1 MTNSRP
7 RVRIALVLPASL
19 AQHLTPLQRSA
30 YVIADNKL
38 ALRAGL
44 LRRPSMRASPSGTS
58 PLRTSI
64 ISRPGQRFP
73 SVIARGD
80 RGGGQRYLS
89 IHRHSG
95 HPPLGGGHSADAPAP
110 SRARLLA
117 GTNTRRVRRAL
128 SAVRST
134 RTECPES
141 VGTLFLSVGTYRV
154 RQAIETARVSV
165 SSGGHSSSYMYQQR
179 QLSGA

>member
-95 HPPLGGGHSADAPAP
+95 HPPLGGGHSADAPAT

-117 GTNTRRVRRAL
+117 GTNTL
-128 SAVRST
+128 G
-134 RTECPES
+134 C
-141 VGTLFLSVGTYRV
+141 
-154 RQAIETARVSV
+154 
-165 SSGGHSSSYMYQQR
+165 GGHSR
-179 QLSGA
+179 LSGVLERNAPNLLAHYFYLWEPTEYGKPLK